1 MNLVFATRNENKIRE
16 IQNLVGPSVRL
27 LSLSDIGF
35 HEIIEEPYHT
45 FEENARCKAQLIY
58 ARCGVNCFADDSG
71 LEVDALQG
79 APGVLS
85 SRYADEEGPFLNE
98 QDRYDAN
105 IRKILKSLEGV
116 KDRKARFRTVI
127 VLIIQ
132 GKEFVFEGVADGW
145 IINEP
150 RGKEGFGYDPVFRPK
165 GYSRSFA
172 EMSLREKNRI
182 SHRAK
187 AFRQLAA
194 FLANEQNYSRFL
206 L

>member
-1 MNLVFATRNENKIRE
+1 MNLVFATRNEHKIRE

-35 HEIIEEPYHT
+35 YEIIEEPYNT

-85 SRYADEEGPFLNE
+85 SRYADEESPFLNE

-150 RGKEGFGYDPVFRPK
+150 RGKEGFGYDPVFQPK

-194 FLANEQNYSRFL
+194 FLANKQNYSRFL